1 MTFTKINDINNNIH
15 NRTCIMIVNFN
26 KKESVLIKNICGF
39 IGIRDCIFLDK
50 NNGDTLIKDVLD
62 NNISSNC
69 GDGFI
74 NKAIIFN
81 NVANIKINSFL
92 ENLKKMRI
100 NRPLTAMVTD
110 TNIEWTLN
118 NLIYN
123 LVEERKSLSS
133 GKEFS
138 HKK

>member
-1 MTFTKINDINNNIH
+1 MTFTKINDINNIH

-26 KKESVLIKNICGF
+26 KKESALIKNICGF

-110 TNIEWTLN
+110 KNIEWTLN

>member
-1 MTFTKINDINNNIH
+1 MFLQ
-15 NRTCIMIVNFN
+15 F
-26 KKESVLIKNICGF
+26 LL
-39 IGIRDCIFLDK
+39 IFLC
-50 NNGDTLIKDVLD
+50 IKRRKDY
-62 NNISSNC
+62 NI
-69 GDGFI
+69 I
-74 NKAIIFN
+74 NFSPLALIFN